1 MKWILT
7 KRMGMGILLVVLAA
21 FVTGCPP
28 GVKDQGVPS
37 TVAQQPPPFSE
48 KIKSGLDV
56 IRVGDV
62 LHIVFT
68 DIPDQYPPM
77 ERRVREDGTITGL
90 PMNQTIVAAGLKV
103 GELEKKIRE
112 LYVPKYYKRM
122 TVQVQVRQ
130 RMFTVGGYVRAP
142 GRYPYMGEMTV
153 LQAIRVAGDFNEFAK
168 KTEVRVTRADGTV
181 IIVNCKKALKDPR
194 YDIPIYPGDDIY
206 VPRSLW

>member
-1 MKWILT
+1 
-7 KRMGMGILLVVLAA
+7 MGMGVLLTLLAA

-37 TVAQQPPPFSE
+37 TAVTQQPPPPFSE

-56 IRVGDV
+56 IRVGDI

-68 DIPDQYPPM
+68 DIPDHYPPM

-122 TVQVQVRQ
+122 TVQIQVRE

-168 KTEVRVTRADGTV
+168 KTEVRVTRADGKTV
-181 IIVNCKKALKDPR
+181 IIVDCKKALKDPR
-194 YDIPIYPGDDIY
+194 YDIPIYPGDSIY

>member
-1 MKWILT
+1 
-7 KRMGMGILLVVLAA
+7 
-21 FVTGCPP
+21 
-28 GVKDQGVPS
+28 
-37 TVAQQPPPFSE
+37 
-48 KIKSGLDV
+48 
-56 IRVGDV
+56 
-62 LHIVFT
+62 
-68 DIPDQYPPM
+68 M